1 MNIAAISKRML
12 RIHSVIN
19 KTYSLVKLCD
29 SKQILDVGEEIYSN
43 NKPRYKRL
51 WKFVVLY
58 GISRQ
63 PIVGTCHPA
72 PTLFSIFLLCTLLAE
87 HTQTCCSEREEARR
101 EKGGRGEER
110 RGADTQ

>member
-1 MNIAAISKRML
+1 ML
-12 RIHSVIN
+12 GIHGAIN
-19 KTYSLVKLCD
+19 KTYSLVKLLD
-29 SKQILDVGEEIYSN
+29 SKQIRDVGEEIYSD

-72 PTLFSIFLLCTLLAE
+72 PTLLSIFLLCTLLAK
-87 HTQTCCSEREEARR
+87 HTQTYCSEREEERR
-101 EKGGRGEER
+101 EKGRGEER